1 MVCLKRYDLFLT
13 DNGSCW
19 KCSENEEWTNVT
31 NQFKILNDRP
41 KSGNNN
47 SKVIDIVSNGDEV
60 HLELLGSGL
69 CDVYYSV
76 LYKY

>member
-13 DNGSCW
+13 DNGSVW

-31 NQFKILNDRP
+31 NQFKIMND
-41 KSGNNN
+41 KSENNN

-60 HLELLGSGL
+60 HLELLNSGS
-69 CDVYYSV
+69 CDIYYSII
-76 LYKY
+76 YKY